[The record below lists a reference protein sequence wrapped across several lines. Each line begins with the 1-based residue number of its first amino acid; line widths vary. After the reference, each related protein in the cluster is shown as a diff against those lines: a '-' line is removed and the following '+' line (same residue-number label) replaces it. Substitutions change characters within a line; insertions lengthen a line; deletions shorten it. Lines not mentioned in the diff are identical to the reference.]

1 VFITGYTSTV
11 QNALRVYGLGLQKTN
26 IHYQAGIE
34 TGTDFPPKTN
44 DCEQEEGSSRGLL
57 TSFPSVVANTGEEP
71 KL

>member
-1 VFITGYTSTV
+1 VFITGFTSTV
-11 QNALRVYGLGLQKTN
+11 ENGLRVYGLGMQKTD
-26 IHYQAGIE
+26 IHSQAGIE